1 MEYQLMFSDF
11 LKNLSILKKFLFI
24 NLIIFLVI
32 GCLTILYIGN
42 VKPNLILKKTIK
54 HIQII
59 DNTIDHISRLKVKFE
74 EEDIRKFLFST
85 RFLFQNLDRVILLDN
100 KFNLV
105 GDTDTL
111 DLDPRSFSNRLGI
124 VQLEIL
130 NQETNKKKIKKK
142 NINKE
147 KTIFLNDVLTNYSK
161 SKNYGK
167 PYSFIQE
174 GYNQF
179 LLTTVKNVRLN
190 GDTIG
195 YLAIS
200 ENANDIKSAINER
213 KTFIL
218 RTAIFI
224 GIVIFIFSF
233 VLNRYFL
240 KPIKNLVA
248 YTKIIKEKSRKKTN
262 INELKSRNDELG
274 TLSNSLDDMTNE
286 LQKRISHA
294 ENFSTDLVHEIRN
307 PLTSLKSAAE
317 ILHETEDRS
326 QRSKLIDI
334 LNHDVQRIE
343 RLITDYS
350 QMLKDE
356 VALSKEKMKKINLKL
371 IVRSVVDDFNSIYE
385 AKRGIRINLN
395 DSNNQEEFFINGI
408 ENRIEQ
414 IIANLLDNS
423 VSFSDDNKKILVEVY
438 KDDNENIILKVVDEG
453 KGFKETN
460 TKKIFDRFYSNRP
473 DNFGEHSGL
482 GLNIVKNLVDLHGA
496 TIKASNNIAQKGA
509 NIEIVFP
516 KSLSLS

>member
-1 MEYQLMFSDF
+1 MFGDF
-11 LKNLSILKKFLFI
+11 LKSLSILKKFLFI
-24 NLIIFLVI
+24 NLVIFLVI
-32 GCLTILYIGN
+32 GSLTLLYIGN
-42 VKPNLILKKTIK
+42 VKPNLIKNKTSK

-59 DNTIDHISRLKVKFE
+59 NNTIEHILRLDIKFE
-74 EEDIRKFLFST
+74 EEDIRRFLFST
-85 RFLFQNLDRVILLDN
+85 RFLFQNLDRVILFD
-100 KFNLV
+100 KQFNLV

-111 DLDPRSFSNRLGI
+111 DLDPRSFSNRLDI

-130 NQETNKKKIKKK
+130 NEETSKKIIEKKNLNKKKTVSLKDI
-142 NINKE
+142 
-147 KTIFLNDVLTNYSK
+147 LTNYSW
-161 SKNYGK
+161 SKDYGK
-167 PYSFIQE
+167 PFTFIQE
-174 GYNQF
+174 GYDQF
-179 LLTTVKNVRLN
+179 LLMTVKNVTLDGN
-190 GDTIG
+190 NIG

-200 ENANDIKSAINER
+200 ENANDIKSAIDER

-233 VLNRYFL
+233 VLNKYFL
-240 KPIKNLVA
+240 KPIKNLVT

-307 PLTSLKSAAE
+307 PLTSLKSASE
-317 ILHETEDRS
+317 ILYETENHE
-326 QRSKLIDI
+326 QRTKLIDI

-371 IVRSVVDDFNSIYE
+371 IVKSVVDDFNNIYE
-385 AKRGIRINLN
+385 AKRGIQIILK
-395 DSNNQEEFFINGI
+395 DSNNSEEYFINGI
-408 ENRIEQ
+408 ENRVEQ

-423 VSFSDDNKKILVEVY
+423 ISFSDDNKKIVVEIS
-438 KDDNENIILKVVDEG
+438 KNERQKIVLKVIDEG
-453 KGFKETN
+453 KGFMEIN

-496 TIKASNNIAQKGA
+496 TIYASNNLIQKGA
-509 NIEIVFP
+509 NVEIEFP
-516 KSLSLS
+516 KVQS